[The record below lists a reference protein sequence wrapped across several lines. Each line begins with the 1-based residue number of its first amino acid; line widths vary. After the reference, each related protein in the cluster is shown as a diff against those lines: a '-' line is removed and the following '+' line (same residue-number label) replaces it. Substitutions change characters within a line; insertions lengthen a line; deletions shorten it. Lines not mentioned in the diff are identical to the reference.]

1 MMNDIYLEYILKK
14 KKTGGQKAIIAV
26 IIFAAIIVSLALLL
40 LIFATATALSGT
52 QFGSFSFSIGLV
64 LMSMQNIEYE
74 YILTNSEI
82 DIDKIMSKKARK
94 RIASFDFKEINICA
108 NINDNEHNHDYKNVT
123 VSKTF
128 DVTGDKSRG
137 NVYFVDY
144 SQDSENYRVLFQPT
158 SKMIESI
165 KRFNPRNVFVMED

>member
-1 MMNDIYLEYILKK
+1 MI
-14 KKTGGQKAIIAV
+14 TSIIT
-26 IIFAAIIVSLALLL
+26 IIKRNSK
-40 LIFATATALSGT
+40 
-52 QFGSFSFSIGLV
+52 
-64 LMSMQNIEYE
+64 QN
-74 YILTNSEI
+74 
-82 DIDKIMSKKARK
+82 
-94 RIASFDFKEINICA
+94 
-108 NINDNEHNHDYKNVT
+108 
-123 VSKTF
+123 F

>member
-1 MMNDIYLEYILKK
+1 MEGGSTVIRIVWS
-14 KKTGGQKAIIAV
+14 GGQ
-26 IIFAAIIVSLALLL
+26 
-40 LIFATATALSGT
+40 
-52 QFGSFSFSIGLV
+52 
-64 LMSMQNIEYE
+64 
-74 YILTNSEI
+74 
-82 DIDKIMSKKARK
+82 R
-94 RIASFDFKEINICA
+94 R
-108 NINDNEHNHDYKNVT
+108 

>member
-1 MMNDIYLEYILKK
+1 MLIAFAWYGAYL
-14 KKTGGQKAIIAV
+14 
-26 IIFAAIIVSLALLL
+26 
-40 LIFATATALSGT
+40 
-52 QFGSFSFSIGLV
+52 

-128 DVTGDKSRG
+128 DVTGLSR
-137 NVYFVDY
+137 
-144 SQDSENYRVLFQPT
+144 E
-158 SKMIESI
+158 
-165 KRFNPRNVFVMED
+165 VMFTLLITAKTVKITEYCSNLHQR

>member
-1 MMNDIYLEYILKK
+1 MLIAFAWYGAYL
-14 KKTGGQKAIIAV
+14 
-26 IIFAAIIVSLALLL
+26 
-40 LIFATATALSGT
+40 
-52 QFGSFSFSIGLV
+52 

-123 VSKTF
+123 VSKT
-128 DVTGDKSRG
+128 
-137 NVYFVDY
+137 YFVDY

>member
-26 IIFAAIIVSLALLL
+26 IIFAAIIG
-40 LIFATATALSGT
+40 FAWYGAYL
-52 QFGSFSFSIGLV
+52 

>member
-1 MMNDIYLEYILKK
+1 MSTNIYLQTAKLILIRLCQRK
-14 KKTGGQKAIIAV
+14 Q
-26 IIFAAIIVSLALLL
+26 
-40 LIFATATALSGT
+40 
-52 QFGSFSFSIGLV
+52 
-64 LMSMQNIEYE
+64 E
-74 YILTNSEI
+74 
-82 DIDKIMSKKARK
+82 K

-108 NINDNEHNHDYKNVT
+108 NIDDNEHNHDYKNVT

>member
-1 MMNDIYLEYILKK
+1 
-14 KKTGGQKAIIAV
+14 
-26 IIFAAIIVSLALLL
+26 
-40 LIFATATALSGT
+40 
-52 QFGSFSFSIGLV
+52 
-64 LMSMQNIEYE
+64 MSMQNIEYE

-128 DVTGDKSRG
+128 DVTGDKARG

>member
-1 MMNDIYLEYILKK
+1 MPSTRLRFS
-14 KKTGGQKAIIAV
+14 
-26 IIFAAIIVSLALLL
+26 IF
-40 LIFATATALSGT
+40 LSGCT
-52 QFGSFSFSIGLV
+52 NGSYSDGNCVIPVSYTHL
-64 LMSMQNIEYE
+64 
-74 YILTNSEI
+74 
-82 DIDKIMSKKARK
+82 
-94 RIASFDFKEINICA
+94 DFKEINICA